1 MDVFEFRD
9 RLVGDYRDFTRSFI
23 QPKAKDICTY
33 LDQEYD
39 SGHYWPSPLIQIN
52 PSYVSA
58 GNVDALAREERLT
71 QTTADIF
78 RFNKSASSSGVPA
91 ELYMHQLQAIE
102 CCKRLEPYVLTT
114 GTGSG
119 KSLSYFIP
127 MVDAILNE
135 KHADP
140 TPRIQAIVIY
150 PMNALA
156 NSQQEELEKFLSD
169 FPKDKRPIS
178 YARYTGQESQEER
191 ESITNPW
198 SIKFSRLF
206 DMSNDSNLFATHQ
219 QLDDQGARLQ
229 DNHFYL
235 NGTRYLP
242 LYEAKMV
249 HHYDHRF
256 ATYATDGE
264 TIRDTTVAEKQQP
277 DYAPLPR
284 YWVEEREV
292 LLRTADL
299 PKVILDGFKNQDTAK
314 LDEGLRTWL
323 AGQLLVRE
331 QMDSAMQLLGSQVT
345 QAGSTGNLFERC
357 CQFTN
362 A

>member
-102 CCKRLEPYVLTT
+102 YCKRLEPYVLTT

-140 TPRIQAIVIY
+140 TPRIQAIV
-150 PMNALA
+150 N
-156 NSQQEELEKFLSD
+156 
-169 FPKDKRPIS
+169 
-178 YARYTGQESQEER
+178 
-191 ESITNPW
+191 
-198 SIKFSRLF
+198 
-206 DMSNDSNLFATHQ
+206 
-219 QLDDQGARLQ
+219 
-229 DNHFYL
+229 
-235 NGTRYLP
+235 
-242 LYEAKMV
+242 
-249 HHYDHRF
+249 
-256 ATYATDGE
+256 
-264 TIRDTTVAEKQQP
+264 
-277 DYAPLPR
+277 
-284 YWVEEREV
+284 
-292 LLRTADL
+292 DL
-299 PKVILDGFKNQDTAK
+299 PAT
-314 LDEGLRTWL
+314 
-323 AGQLLVRE
+323 LV
-331 QMDSAMQLLGSQVT
+331 
-345 QAGSTGNLFERC
+345 NW
-357 CQFTN
+357 
-362 A
+362 